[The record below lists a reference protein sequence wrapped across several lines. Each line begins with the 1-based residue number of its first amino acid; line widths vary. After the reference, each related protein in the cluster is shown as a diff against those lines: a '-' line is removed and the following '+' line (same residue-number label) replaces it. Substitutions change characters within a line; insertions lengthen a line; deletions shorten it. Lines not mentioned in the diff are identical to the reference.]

1 MISTIGSLKTVYQ
14 LISWIAAVLVLYLFY
29 QIGKI
34 IVSKIPEGK
43 KTDIIYEELEH
54 TREVMAVKKDVFA
67 EAKKTAQQTTN
78 SLTSGYVAAISGIG
92 LLLLLSGIFHKSM
105 IAAVGREIYVFTIF
119 VLGVGLFTAIFSL
132 SGFMSRGGD
141 ALARYIAMF
150 CKIAPEYRACI
161 KMLMSAKYSDINYR
175 DVLTKIYDGQP
186 NISDTSALLAAGSI
200 LNSPVMKSVGA
211 GMEEQIN
218 QKENKISLSSEYLGC
233 YEKEENKILY
243 NLTRRVQNFT
253 FIYKIV
259 FCVFCFVL
267 SLAVLH

>member
-1 MISTIGSLKTVYQ
+1 MITTIGSLKTIYQ
-14 LISWIAAVLVLYLFY
+14 LISWIAAVFLLYLFY

-34 IVSKIPEGK
+34 IVSKIPEDK
-43 KTDIIYEELEH
+43 KTDVIYEELEH
-54 TREVMAVKKDVFA
+54 TREVMAVNKDVFA
-67 EAKKTAQQTTN
+67 EAKKTAQKTTSN
-78 SLTSGYVAAISGIG
+78 LTSGYVAAISGIG
-92 LLLLLSGIFHKSM
+92 LLLLLAGVFHKSL
-105 IAAVGREIYVFTIF
+105 INAVGREIYVFTIF
-119 VLGVGLFTAIFSL
+119 VLGVGLFTAIFTL
-132 SGFMSRGGD
+132 TGFTSRGGD

-150 CKIAPEYRACI
+150 CKIAPEYRSCI

-200 LNSPVMKSVGA
+200 LNSSVMKSVGA
-211 GMEEQIN
+211 GMENLIN
-218 QKENKISLSSEYLGC
+218 QKEDKVSLSSEYLQC
-233 YEKEENKILY
+233 YEKEENNTLY

-267 SLAVLH
+267 SLAVL